1 MSLQATISA
10 AIAASLV
17 GSGKFGKVAHDLAYS
32 PVIQLA
38 DGSGANQANKL
49 FADSRTVLASATDS
63 LDLSGALN
71 DALGQSL
78 VLTRVAAIMV
88 KASANNGGDLLVGP
102 AAANGFVGPFNAAA
116 DRVKVKPGGLILLV
130 APTAAGFP
138 VVAGTGDLLNIV
150 NANAG
155 ASGAYDIVVVGS

>member
-32 PVIQLA
+32 PVIQLS
-38 DGSGANQANKL
+38 DGSGLNQANKL
-49 FADSRTVLASATDS
+49 FADSRTVGASATDS

-78 VLTRVAAIMV
+78 VLTRVAAIMI
-88 KASANNGGDLLVGP
+88 KAAAANGGDLLVGP
-102 AAANGFVGPFNAAA
+102 AG
-116 DRVKVKPGGLILLV
+116 
-130 APTAAGFP
+130 
-138 VVAGTGDLLNIV
+138 
-150 NANAG
+150 
-155 ASGAYDIVVVGS
+155 